1 MASVRGRHVEVRFRL
16 RSPEEFQEAVERVGG
31 RLVSQYAFTDT
42 LLRHRRHGTPPGATL
57 RVRHYRPR
65 GPCALLLNATVARR
79 RRGLAFQ
86 VSSLPGGKVRLY
98 EGSAQ
103 DCLRVAQVLG
113 FEPSFQVEHVRG
125 RVWQL
130 PGGVEVVVERIRGR
144 RGPTAVELGWWAE
157 VAVVGTDLREAERRL
172 RSALRRLHLDPEAS
186 YAGGLPRAVAR
197 ALGREGVRAGNV
209 EPGASNRGARRRA

>member
-1 MASVRGRHVEVRFRL
+1 VEVRFRL
-16 RSPEEFQEAVERVGG
+16 RSPEEFQEEVEHVGG

-42 LLRHRRHGTPPGATL
+42 LLRHRRHGTPPGVSL

-65 GPCALLLNATVARR
+65 GPCALLLNATVAPR

-98 EGSAQ
+98 EGSAR

-157 VAVVGTDLREAERRL
+157 LAAVGSDLREAERRL

-186 YAGGLPRAVAR
+186 YAGGLPRAVAQ
-197 ALGREGVRAGNV
+197 ALAREGVRAGNV
-209 EPGASNRGARRRA
+209 EPGASKPGARRRA